1 MSALV
6 SVLAA
11 VAFFGVSDSPPAALP
26 DLGAKPTINLSAI
39 REIHCGNSRA
49 TGFMIADNTLA
60 TAYHVT
66 DNGGC
71 VDAKTRE
78 PLRVYVSE
86 REHDFVLAQVDLKL
100 PVYIDYD
107 CSRYVTG
114 VRYGS
119 YGYSSY
125 LQTETLFRQSDMQ
138 AYPEYSGPGFIVKS
152 IGELPNLRRMYGPM
166 VFGHSGGP
174 VINYTTGK
182 AHGMNNVGLTT
193 FFGMYMTGHAF
204 STELADTILCRRPTT
219 AGTSPSS

>member
-1 MSALV
+1 MSTFAT
-6 SVLAA
+6 VLAA
-11 VAFFGVSDSPPAALP
+11 VVVFGLDSSPPPALP
-26 DLGAKPTINLSAI
+26 DLGAKPTVNLSAI
-39 REIHCGNSRA
+39 REISCGDSRA

-66 DNGGC
+66 DENKC
-71 VDAKTRE
+71 VDRKTGE
-78 PLRVYVSE
+78 PLRVYHEE
-86 REHDFVLAQVDLKL
+86 REHDFVLAQIDLKL

-125 LQTETLFRQSDMQ
+125 PQTETLFRQSDMQ
-138 AYPEYSGPGFIVKS
+138 AYPEYSGPGFMVKS

-193 FFGMYMTGHAF
+193 FFGMYITGHAF